1 MKRLRISDERG
12 LSLVEMVM
20 VLSILSVVL
29 VFVAG
34 TFGSL
39 FWTTERTELRLQN
52 LDEARLIV
60 NGVTKDIRTATRKS
74 ATLSPFDLADA
85 REVIFYANLNSTTS
99 PEGPRKVRLYVDPSD
114 HLVQEITLPDAPCA
128 LPSSCTYAATP
139 TTTRILGYYVVN
151 PSTIFTYVNDVGV
164 DMTSANGFTLPFV
177 FPDPQLLSIDAVKIS
192 LTIRKQ
198 TNFQVPA
205 ATIVNRVRMPNVD
218 YNPLG
223 G

>member
-1 MKRLRISDERG
+1 MKRLRVSDERG

-60 NGVTKDIRTATRKS
+60 NGMTKDIRTATRKS
-74 ATLSPFDLADA
+74 PTLSPFDLADA
-85 REVIFYANLNSTTS
+85 REMTFYANLNSTT
-99 PEGPRKVRLYVDPSD
+99 PPTGPRKVRLYVDPSD
-114 HLVQEITLPDAPCA
+114 RLVQEITLPDAACA
-128 LPSSCTYAATP
+128 LPSSCTYTGAP
-139 TTTRILGYYVVN
+139 TSRVLGYYVMN
-151 PSTIFTYVNDVGV
+151 PSTIFTYIDDSTAVPTQL
-164 DMTSANGFTLPFV
+164 TSPVSAS
-177 FPDPQLLSIDAVKIS
+177 DLLKVTAVQVS

-205 ATIVNRVRMPNVD
+205 VTLVNRVRLTNVE
-218 YNPLG
+218 YNPLT
-223 G
+223 

>member
-60 NGVTKDIRTATRKS
+60 NGMTKDIRTATRKS
-74 ATLSPFDLADA
+74 PVLSPFDLADA
-85 REVIFYANLNSTTS
+85 REMIFYANLNSTTS
-99 PEGPRKVRLYVDPSD
+99 PAGPRKVRLYVDPSD
-114 HLVQEITLPDAPCA
+114 HLVQEITLPDAACA
-128 LPSSCTYAATP
+128 LPSSCTYPATP

-151 PSTIFTYVNDVGV
+151 PSTIFTYIDDSTAVPTQL
-164 DMTSANGFTLPFV
+164 TSPVSAS
-177 FPDPQLLSIDAVKIS
+177 DLLKVTAVQVS

-205 ATIVNRVRMPNVD
+205 VTLVNRVRLTNVE

-223 G
+223 S

>member
-1 MKRLRISDERG
+1 MKRWRISDERG
-12 LSLVEMVM
+12 LSLVETVM
-20 VLSILSVVL
+20 VLLILSFVL

-60 NGVTKDIRTATRKS
+60 NGMTKDIRTATRKS
-74 ATLSPFDLADA
+74 PTLSPFDLADI
-85 REVIFYANLNSTTS
+85 REMIFYANLNSTT
-99 PEGPRKVRLYVDPSD
+99 PPTGPRKVRLYVDASD
-114 HLVQEITLPDAPCA
+114 HLVQEITLPDAACA
-128 LPSSCTYAATP
+128 LPSSCTYTGAP
-139 TTTRILGYYVVN
+139 TSRVLGYYVVN
-151 PSTIFTYVNDVGV
+151 PSTIFTYIDDSTAVPTQL
-164 DMTSANGFTLPFV
+164 TSTPLSAS
-177 FPDPQLLSIDAVKIS
+177 DLLKVTAVQVS

-205 ATIVNRVRMPNVD
+205 VTLVNRVRLTNVE

-223 G
+223 S

>member
-52 LDEARLIV
+52 LDQARLIV
-60 NGVTKDIRTATRKS
+60 NGLTKDIRTATRKS
-74 ATLSPFDLADA
+74 PTLSPFDLADA
-85 REVIFYANLNSTTS
+85 REMIFYANLNSTTS
-99 PEGPRKVRLYVDPSD
+99 PAGPRKVRLYVDSSSRF
-114 HLVQEITLPDAPCA
+114 VREITAPDSTCVS
-128 LPSSCTYAATP
+128 PSSCTYNGTP
-139 TTTRILGYYVVN
+139 SSRVLGYYVVN
-151 PSTIFTYVNDVGV
+151 PGAIFTYINDS
-164 DMTSANGFTLPFV
+164 TAPPTQITPTPISASG
-177 FPDPQLLSIDAVKIS
+177 LLNVTAVQVS

-205 ATIVNRVRMPNVD
+205 VTVINRVRLTNVE
-218 YNPLG
+218 YNPLT
-223 G
+223 